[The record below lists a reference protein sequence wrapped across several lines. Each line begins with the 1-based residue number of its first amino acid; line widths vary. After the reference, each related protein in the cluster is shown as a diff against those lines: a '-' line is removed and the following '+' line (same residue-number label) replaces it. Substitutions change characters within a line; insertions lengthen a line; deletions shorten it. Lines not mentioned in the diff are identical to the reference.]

1 MNHHLAPSARMN
13 RPAHLLLP
21 VALALLSV
29 TTLWPGFAG
38 AQPAAS
44 APAARPAL
52 TIQTVQPQ
60 AQQWAQALAATG
72 TVAAWQEVV
81 VGAELGGLRIQELL
95 VRVGDRV
102 RRGQLLV
109 RLSPGTLESDLAA
122 SRAGLLEAQVAAR
135 DAQAQ
140 AERVRPLRGTE
151 ALAEQQ
157 IDATLAAAQTAQARV
172 AALQA
177 RLKADEQRL
186 AYTRITAPD
195 DGVVSKVDAVQGA
208 LAAAGGEL
216 LRLQRGGRLEW
227 RAEVPAAELPR
238 VAAGQAVRL
247 QPSGAAPVQGRVRQV
262 APTVDAA
269 TRNGLVY
276 VDLPAAPQLRA
287 GQFARGELLLAE
299 QAVLTLP
306 QTAVLVRDGFAYVFR
321 LDKTQVRQQKVVLGA
336 RQGDRVAVVS
346 GLAAGAAVAA
356 AGVGF
361 LADGDTVRVVPGAP
375 AAAGAAAKTTPPA
388 APSGAA
394 PAAPAPPA
402 PVVQR

>member
-1 MNHHLAPSARMN
+1 MTTSFAPSARMN

-21 VALALLSV
+21 AALALLSA
-29 TTLWPGFAG
+29 TTLWPGSAG

-44 APAARPAL
+44 APAPRPAL
-52 TIQTVQPQ
+52 SIQTVQPQ
-60 AQQWAQALAATG
+60 AQPWAQALAATG

-81 VGAELGGLRIQELL
+81 VGAEIGGLRIQELL

-122 SRAGLLEAQVAAR
+122 TRAGLLEAQVAAR

-208 LAAAGGEL
+208 LAAPGGEL

-227 RAEVPAAELPR
+227 RAEVPASELPR
-238 VAAGQAVRL
+238 VAAGQTVRL

-287 GQFARGELLLAE
+287 GQFARGELLLGE
-299 QAVLTLP
+299 QTALTLP
-306 QTAVLVRDGFAYVFR
+306 QSAVLMRDGFAYVFR

-346 GLAAGAAVAA
+346 GLAAGTAVAA

-375 AAAGAAAKTTPPA
+375 AAAGAAGKTMPPA
-388 APSGAA
+388 APAGAGAAASA
-394 PAAPAPPA
+394 PAA
-402 PVVQR
+402 QR

>member
-1 MNHHLAPSARMN
+1 MTTSFAPSARMN
-13 RPAHLLLP
+13 RPAPLLLP
-21 VALALLSV
+21 AALALLSA
-29 TTLWPGFAG
+29 TTLWPGSAG

-44 APAARPAL
+44 APAPRPAL
-52 TIQTVQPQ
+52 SIQTVQPQ
-60 AQQWAQALAATG
+60 AQPWAQALSATG

-81 VGAELGGLRIQELL
+81 VGAEIGGLRIQELL

-122 SRAGLLEAQVAAR
+122 TRAGLLEAQVAAR

-208 LAAAGGEL
+208 LAAPGGEL

-227 RAEVPAAELPR
+227 RAEVPASELPR
-238 VAAGQAVRL
+238 VAAGQTVRL
-247 QPSGAAPVQGRVRQV
+247 QPSGAAAVQGRVRQV

-287 GQFARGELLLAE
+287 GQFARGELLLGE
-299 QAVLTLP
+299 QTALTLP
-306 QTAVLVRDGFAYVFR
+306 QSAVLMRDGFAYVFR

-346 GLAAGAAVAA
+346 GLAAGTAVAA

-375 AAAGAAAKTTPPA
+375 AAAGAAGKTTPPA
-388 APSGAA
+388 APAGAGA
-394 PAAPAPPA
+394 AAPAPA
-402 PVVQR
+402 AQR

>member
-1 MNHHLAPSARMN
+1 MN
-13 RPAHLLLP
+13 RVAHPLLP
-21 VALALLSV
+21 TVLAVLSL
-29 TTLWPGFAG
+29 TLLWPITAQ
-38 AQPAAS
+38 AQPAAPAS
-44 APAARPAL
+44 ATRPAL

-60 AQQWAQALAATG
+60 SQQWPQALAATG
-72 TVAAWQEVV
+72 SVAAWQEVV
-81 VGAELGGLRIQELL
+81 VGAEIGGQRIQELL

-102 RRGQLLV
+102 RRGQLLA

-122 SRAGLLEAQVAAR
+122 TRASLLEAQVAAR

-140 AERVRPLRGTE
+140 ADRVRPLRGTE

-208 LAAAGGEL
+208 LAQPGAEL
-216 LRLQRGGRLEW
+216 MRLQRGGRLEW
-227 RAEVPAAELPR
+227 RAEVPAADLPR

-262 APTVDAA
+262 APTVDPA

-306 QTAVLVRDGFAYVFR
+306 QTAVLMRDGFAYVFR
-321 LDKTQVRQQKVVLGA
+321 LDKAQVRQQKVVLGA
-336 RQGDRVAVVS
+336 RQGERVAVLS
-346 GLAAGAAVAA
+346 GLAAGTTVAA

-361 LADGDTVRVVPGAP
+361 LADGDTVRVVPGA
-375 AAAGAAAKTTPPA
+375 AAAA
-388 APSGAA
+388 APAPAAA
-394 PAAPAPPA
+394 PAA
-402 PVVQR
+402 QR